1 LGLILTLS
9 VIGPVVSAVA
19 GFAVAPDPAVAT
31 VELLWALIPA
41 AFAICG
47 ALIVRRQPGNA
58 VGWVLLAPGL
68 ASLLW
73 VTPVAG
79 LDTPP
84 QSVDIAIWMQI
95 WIDNISWML
104 LFFPVFFLLLVFPT
118 GRLPSPRWRI
128 VVALEVLMFVGLAAL
143 SALANPIGPLE
154 ADWMVENPIGML
166 DTSFFEGL
174 FPVIWSALLMI
185 LTISGVS
192 AVVIRYRKGTRVE
205 KQQIKW
211 LLLAVL
217 VFGLVYAVPVFNED
231 WQGGLLLDLL
241 LVVSLIGIPVAILF
255 AVTRYRLY
263 EIDRLLSRTLTYALV
278 AGILAG
284 FVAVVA
290 GLVGSRFQEPWLVA
304 ATTLAVAG
312 MFNPLRRRIQRW
324 MDRRFNRTRYD
335 IAEVIAAFTNSL
347 QVEIDPARLTTG
359 LLDVVSGTMQPA
371 SVGLWVRN

>member
-1 LGLILTLS
+1 
-9 VIGPVVSAVA
+9 
-19 GFAVAPDPAVAT
+19 
-31 VELLWALIPA
+31 
-41 AFAICG
+41 
-47 ALIVRRQPGNA
+47 
-58 VGWVLLAPGL
+58 
-68 ASLLW
+68 
-73 VTPVAG
+73 
-79 LDTPP
+79 
-84 QSVDIAIWMQI
+84 
-95 WIDNISWML
+95 
-104 LFFPVFFLLLVFPT
+104 
-118 GRLPSPRWRI
+118 
-128 VVALEVLMFVGLAAL
+128 
-143 SALANPIGPLE
+143 
-154 ADWMVENPIGML
+154 
-166 DTSFFEGL
+166 
-174 FPVIWSALLMI
+174 
-185 LTISGVS
+185 
-192 AVVIRYRKGTRVE
+192 VVIRYRKGTRVE